1 MGRVVQPN
9 NYFSQEDSFRG
20 QSNNNSSLS
29 SQTFEEV
36 WSGNFLSGD
45 RTSAHNNSSLSSNR
59 SYDDVWSGFS
69 LSGGNSNNDQD
80 FNEDWFAGNSFGGGG
95 SGSSNSTSFGSSN
108 TSSSSTQQQS
118 STSRQSTQR
127 PAGHS
132 SRWCST
138 QWFIAIM
145 NHNFK
150 DNQYK
155 LQVYN
160 NMFLILPLACWNLNF
175 LRGLVFK
182 STTLNQQ
189 TYNSSK
195 KHNQLILQNSP
206 SLVHCKYTLE
216 KHSLL
221 RVYLRRMILKK
232 GTKCC
237 VINFKAKEI
246 DRGSK
251 IDTSI

>member
-9 NYFSQEDSFRG
+9 NYFSQEDSFGG
-20 QSNNNSSLS
+20 QFNNNNSLS

-45 RTSAHNNSSLSSNR
+45 RTGAHNNSSLSSNR

-80 FNEDWFAGNSFGGGG
+80 FNEGWFAGNSFGGGG

-132 SRWCST
+132 SR
-138 QWFIAIM
+138 
-145 NHNFK
+145 
-150 DNQYK
+150 
-155 LQVYN
+155 
-160 NMFLILPLACWNLNF
+160 
-175 LRGLVFK
+175 
-182 STTLNQQ
+182 
-189 TYNSSK
+189 
-195 KHNQLILQNSP
+195 
-206 SLVHCKYTLE
+206 
-216 KHSLL
+216 
-221 RVYLRRMILKK
+221 
-232 GTKCC
+232 
-237 VINFKAKEI
+237 
-246 DRGSK
+246 
-251 IDTSI
+251 